1 MPATLLPR
9 LLTPILRG
17 LAAALLI
24 TAAMPAAEF
33 EPKPAGDAL
42 VKFDAVKAP
51 KVGALA
57 LQKGDRLAIV
67 GDSIT
72 EQKMY
77 SRIIETYLTACTPE
91 LDISARQYGW
101 SGETAEGFSHRQES
115 DCLRFKPTIATLCY
129 GMNDFRYVPHDD
141 QILAAY
147 VQHYGDV
154 VRAFT
159 KAGVRVILGS
169 PGCVGKVPGWVKTA
183 NGTVDDLNV
192 SLLGLRNADVAL
204 AAKEGTRFADVF
216 WPMLTSAYAAHD
228 KYGANYN
235 VAGGDGVHPGWAGHV
250 VMAYAYLHAM
260 GLSGDIGTITWDLA
274 AGKATASAGHTVAS
288 ASGGELHLTSTR
300 YPFCA
305 TGALDQ
311 DGSIRSGMTLV
322 PFNHDLNR
330 LMLVAKGGSAKAYT
344 VTWGAESHEYSAEQ
358 LAAGVNLADDFIV
371 NPFSAA
377 FAKVDEAVRTKQEY
391 ETKQVKEVFH
401 GEEGKKDLA
410 AAVARTEAERA
421 PLAAAVAAAVVPVQ
435 HVLTIVAK

>member
-1 MPATLLPR
+1 MPAILLPR

-17 LAAALLI
+17 LAAALLV
-24 TAAMPAAEF
+24 AASLPAVEF

-42 VKFDAVKAP
+42 AKFDAVQAP
-51 KVGALA
+51 KPGPLVLE
-57 LQKGDRLAIV
+57 KGDRLAIV

-91 LDISARQYGW
+91 LAITARQYGW

-141 QILAAY
+141 KILAAY

-204 AAKEGTRFADVF
+204 AAQEGARFADVF
-216 WPMLTSAYAAHD
+216 WPMLTSSYAAHG
-228 KYGANYN
+228 KYGAGYN
-235 VAGGDGVHPGWAGHV
+235 VAGGDGVHPNWAGHV
-250 VMAYAYLHAM
+250 VMAYAYLRAM
-260 GLSGDIGTITWDLA
+260 GLSGDIGTITWDLG
-274 AGKATASAGHTVAS
+274 AGKATATAGHTVDS
-288 ASGGELHLTSTR
+288 ASTGELHLTSTR

-305 TGALDQ
+305 TGAPDQ

-330 LMLVAKGGSAKAYT
+330 LLLVAKGGSAKAYA
-344 VTWGAESHEYSAEQ
+344 VTWGTETHDYSAEQ
-358 LAAGVNLADDFIV
+358 LAKGVNLADDFAA

-377 FAKVDEAVRTKQEY
+377 FARVDDAVRAKQEY
-391 ETKQVKEVFH
+391 ETKQVKGVFH
-401 GEEGKKDLA
+401 GEEGKKDIGS
-410 AAVARTEAERA
+410 AVTRTEAERA
-421 PLAAAVAAAVVPVQ
+421 PLAAAVAAAVVPVS